1 MKLRPCFVLLL
12 ISLAASAADFPSA
25 EISNGTLRAKIYT
38 PDPAAGYYRATRFDW
53 SGVIDDV
60 QSKDHT
66 YFGQWFPTYDPK
78 LHDSIVGPVESFEA
92 IGFDSAAVG
101 GRFLRIGVGWLRK
114 PDQAQ
119 VNNFYTYDILDSGK
133 WSVRT
138 GKDWVEL
145 TQDLPGT
152 YVYRK
157 TVRLAGNKLTIEHRL
172 KNTGTAPLDTQVFNH
187 VFPMLDKQPTGPD
200 IAITFPFDVQP
211 QSDWRG
217 PAEFHGKEL
226 VYKEELLPR
235 VTVSGELKGYADTA
249 AQNDFVIENRKTG
262 ARLHQAGD
270 RPMTRLYFWS
280 IRSTACP
287 EAYVHVHA
295 DPGKQDTW
303 KITYEFQ

>member
-1 MKLRPCFVLLL
+1 MQLRRSFLLL
-12 ISLAASAADFPSA
+12 LAVAASAAEFPSA

-92 IGFDSAAVG
+92 IGFDSAPVG

-114 PDQAQ
+114 PEQQ
-119 VNNFYTYDILDSGK
+119 RVNNFYTYDILDSGK
-133 WSVRT
+133 WSVRS

-145 TQDLPGT
+145 TQDLPGA

-157 TVRLAGNKLTIEHRL
+157 TLRLAGSKLVIEHSL
-172 KNTGTAPLDTQVFNH
+172 KNTGTEPLDTQVFNH
-187 VFPMLDKQPTGPD
+187 VFPMLDKQPTSPD
-200 IAITFPFDVQP
+200 LAITFPFDVQP

-217 PAEFHGKEL
+217 PGEFHGKEL
-226 VYKEELLPR
+226 VYQKELVPN
-235 VTVSGELKGYADTA
+235 VTVSGELKGYGDTA
-249 AQNDFVIENRKTG
+249 AHNDFVIENRKTG
-262 ARLHQAGD
+262 ARLHQTGD
-270 RPMTRLYFWS
+270 RAMSRLYFWS

-295 DPGKQDTW
+295 DPGKEDLW
-303 KITYEFQ
+303 KITYEFR